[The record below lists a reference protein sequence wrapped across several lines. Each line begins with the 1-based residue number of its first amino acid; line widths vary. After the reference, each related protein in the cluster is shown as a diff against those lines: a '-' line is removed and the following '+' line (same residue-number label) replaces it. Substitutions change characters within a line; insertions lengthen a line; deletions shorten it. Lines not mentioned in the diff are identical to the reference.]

1 MKKVIRK
8 KLLNVDEKYILN
20 IKKLSCF
27 AFVNI
32 KSIKIN
38 NPKKILLHSTNI
50 YVKRDYKLWSTEEKI
65 DNINLFLKEKFNIKS
80 KLSIYKIN
88 KSKVLTYYVIIL
100 PKTKSLQIDN
110 FRWRSYLDFYKLK
123 TNKEDDII
131 ERKEDI
137 NIYFKI
143 LNFSLNNHLQYKL
156 EPDIQCGK
164 SYIKIEKIYK
174 ILRNHI
180 EISK

>member
-8 KLLNVDEKYILN
+8 KLLNIDEKSIYN
-20 IKKLSCF
+20 SSSLSCF

-32 KSIKIN
+32 KNIKIN

-50 YVKRDYKLWSTEEKI
+50 LVKRDHTLWTTKEKI
-65 DNINLFLKEKFNIKS
+65 DDFHLFIKEKFNIKS

-123 TNKEDDII
+123 TDGEDNII
-131 ERKEDI
+131 EKKEDI

-143 LNFSLNNHLQYKL
+143 LNFSLNNHLKYKL
-156 EPDIQCGK
+156 EPDILCGN

-180 EISK
+180 ENK

>member
-8 KLLNVDEKYILN
+8 KLLNIDEKSIQDK
-20 IKKLSCF
+20 KKLSCF

-32 KSIKIN
+32 KNIKIN

-50 YVKRDYKLWSTEEKI
+50 YVKRDHTLWTTEEKI
-65 DNINLFLKEKFNIKS
+65 DDINLFIKEKFNIKS

-88 KSKVLTYYVIIL
+88 KSKVLTYYVIVM

-110 FRWRSYLDFYKLK
+110 FKWRSYLDFYKLK
-123 TNKEDDII
+123 TDNQDNII
-131 ERKEDI
+131 EKKEDI

-143 LNFSLNNHLQYKL
+143 LDFSFL
-156 EPDIQCGK
+156 PI
-164 SYIKIEKIYK
+164 
-174 ILRNHI
+174 
-180 EISK
+180 